1 MMLNALA
8 RVAAHPQL
16 PDAFPSQFEVDSSPD
31 LEVTVMSSALT
42 RSNSPHRFRRLVA
55 RSSNP
60 SRTRSDSGTRSQEDR
75 PPPGNAG
82 PSIPTDFFRLPP
94 NQAEYSSN
102 SGTDSD
108 ADPSF
113 RPSAPARR
121 SSRTIHPP
129 ARFLSRDDDPS
140 PTGANRSRTRSRTV
154 NHRRIASLGRTRY
167 RRACSTL
174 QLTLHRHPYAS
185 LQLSPHRKNGYP
197 STVLI

>member
-1 MMLNALA
+1 MLNALA

-94 NQAEYSSN
+94 NQADYSSN

-129 ARFLSRDDDPS
+129 ARFLRWHFVSPISFMRLLCFIRFNTNQILNANPQLSRDDDPA

-154 NHRRIASLGRTRY
+154 NHRS
-167 RRACSTL
+167 
-174 QLTLHRHPYAS
+174 
-185 LQLSPHRKNGYP
+185 
-197 STVLI
+197 VF